1 MIRSLSGIAVSRCQ
15 TRIGSC
21 PATSASAAQTSRSR
35 LEPGKITTTV
45 LIETPAQALRSDIPT
60 TAAVQGDQNG
70 GSPEPPPAQLVF
82 VSPIDHCCICSK
94 SAAEPRLLVEM
105 SPGLVGSPT
114 AHRSRG
120 YNVT

>member
-21 PATSASAAQTSRSR
+21 PATSPSAAQTSRSR
-35 LEPGKITTTV
+35 FEPGKITTAA
-45 LIETPAQALRSDIPT
+45 LIETPAQAPRSDIPT
-60 TAAVQGDQNG
+60 PAAVQADQTEDRPSLG
-70 GSPEPPPAQLVF
+70 RGQRLVA
-82 VSPIDHCCICSK
+82 SSIDGCCICSK

-114 AHRSRG
+114 VHRPRD
-120 YNVT
+120 YNV